1 MVGKYNLIIDDS
13 IFFFTFF
20 PLPQTSQPVTFP
32 DGSLAQEGSEPCRPR
47 WLVSWVE
54 QGWSEYKSDNQRF
67 SNHLQFSTGC
77 PQVCSIFIGASVNV
91 WPVNPMRYLVQL
103 LPISICLK
111 LDIVRRQWYLV
122 WRPHFKLGEERL
134 RAKFIHVFFPWDYH
148 TCIIWKGLWGGQVC
162 GHLPKGVV
170 AEKPDWAAFFF
181 VKAPAECQ
189 INKFLSEAETYAG
202 NAPFWPQHWIPWFGV
217 WVMSWSMN
225 WPIWNK

>member
-1 MVGKYNLIIDDS
+1 MQHLHRCFRKCLTHQSNALS
-13 IFFFTFF
+13 
-20 PLPQTSQPVTFP
+20 
-32 DGSLAQEGSEPCRPR
+32 GSVAP
-47 WLVSWVE
+47 
-54 QGWSEYKSDNQRF
+54 Y
-67 SNHLQFSTGC
+67 
-77 PQVCSIFIGASVNV
+77 
-91 WPVNPMRYLVQL
+91 
-103 LPISICLK
+103 ISICLK

-148 TCIIWKGLWGGQVC
+148 TCIIWKELWGGQVC

-225 WPIWNK
+225 WPIWKTGKCLRSKRVLSLIIKF